1 MVRWIIRILVQAA
14 VLALI
19 ALLLPTWLSLS
30 GAREAILAVALVSV
44 LSVLV
49 RPLLF
54 VLRILTLPLSCLTL
68 GLFSLALSFGANVF
82 ILWLV
87 DRLLEGITIHRLW
100 PLMGI
105 ALLLGVSGT
114 LVGHLTMP
122 SRPR

>member
-30 GAREAILAVALVSV
+30 GAGEAILAVALVSV

-87 DRLLEGITIHRLW
+87 DRLLGGITIHRLW